1 MYFFR
6 YTHLILVAGGIGI
19 SPFLAILN
27 DILRRINENRP
38 CLPRKI
44 LIVWAVKKSNE
55 LPLLHSV
62 DMASICPRFTDTL
75 DLEFQTYVTRESEPS
90 LVCLVVYTSER
101 FITNSEII

>member
-6 YTHLILVAGGIGI
+6 YANLILVAGGIGI

-27 DILRRINENRP
+27 DILHRINENKP

-75 DLEFQTYVTRESEPS
+75 DLEIQTYVTRESEPS
-90 LVCLVVYTSER
+90 LVCLLVYTTER
-101 FITNSEII
+101 CNQF